1 MEQSIH
7 LQDTAEDKGELDE
20 QRKEK
25 DKSWLRERT
34 VDSGKEKDNSWLREG
49 RARWTVDSLGG
60 QSNQFILRT
69 KYNTCRTGGSWL
81 VLHTHIQEPVIN
93 LQWRNWRLS

>member
-1 MEQSIH
+1 M
-7 LQDTAEDKGELDE
+7 ELDE

-49 RARWTVDSLGG
+49 SARWTVDSPGARAINSSSG
-60 QSNQFILRT
+60 QSTILVGPAGLVGITHTHTGTSNQFIFSGE
-69 KYNTCRTGGSWL
+69 TGDF
-81 VLHTHIQEPVIN
+81 P
-93 LQWRNWRLS
+93 RKR

>member
-25 DKSWLRERT
+25 D
-34 VDSGKEKDNSWLREG
+34 NSWLREG
-49 RARWTVDSLGG
+49 RARWTVDSPGARAINSSSGQSTILVGPAGLGWYYTHTG
-60 QSNQFILRT
+60 TSNQFIFSGE
-69 KYNTCRTGGSWL
+69 TGDF
-81 VLHTHIQEPVIN
+81 P
-93 LQWRNWRLS
+93 RKR